1 MAKKK
6 MSRPEV
12 IQALKDAVEHVRENG
27 REGRTIP
34 DIAGQFGVKPHSL
47 RCKLSEA
54 GLTSSVDIR
63 AGQSADAESVD
74 GQTIPLQDAS
84 NSDGSLNSLQD
95 SDIWQLSSK
104 LVENRGNEGVT
115 TPQIRAANTSGEN
128 VPKSALNEAD
138 SAILEVKAEVVREYK
153 RLLREARRQI
163 EIKNVR
169 DYKAVADHLLELLG
183 DSKGGGKSAPLIQVT
198 ILGDSGNREPKMIRS
213 INDSGNETAAI
224 EAESVTV

>member
-1 MAKKK
+1 MT
-6 MSRPEV
+6 
-12 IQALKDAVEHVRENG
+12 QAQTIEALHNAVEDVRLNG
-27 REGRTIP
+27 REGRTVQQ
-34 DIAGQFGVKPHSL
+34 IADLHGVKVTSL
-47 RCKLSEA
+47 RTKLVHA
-54 GLTSSVDIR
+54 GLTNLNHKTQSSVTSGPLS
-63 AGQSADAESVD
+63 GQSAPA
-74 GQTIPLQDAS
+74 QDAS

-104 LVENRGNEGVT
+104 LVENRGNEGAT

-213 INDSGNETAAI
+213 INDNGNESGVI
-224 EAESVTV
+224 EAESVTL